1 MLILVSEPLRQCRLI
16 CEARSFGTTYSELE
30 ALLDGKHDNRPHPT
44 PPRLE
49 RIAGAQRL
57 VVDDR
62 YSGPLAVQTLL
73 NPKHVDDVTFRR
85 YEVLFEYAVAFRP
98 FLPGRRRPV
107 LAAATPAVLDDDA
120 LAKRVKFI
128 RDAFDVEVRVNSP
141 LDGAVPE
148 GHVGLVIW
156 DYRQHV
162 MQR

>member
-1 MLILVSEPLRQCRLI
+1 MASATSDPI
-16 CEARSFGTTYSELE
+16 
-30 ALLDGKHDNRPHPT
+30 

-62 YSGPLAVQTLL
+62 YSGPLAVRTLL
-73 NPKHVDDVTFRR
+73 DPKLVDDLTFGR
-85 YEVLFEYAVAFRP
+85 YEDLFEDAVAFRP

-107 LAAATPAVLDDDA
+107 LAAATPAVTDDEV

-128 RDAFDVEVRVNSP
+128 RDVFDVKVRVNNP

-148 GHVGLVIW
+148 GHVGLVVW

>member
-1 MLILVSEPLRQCRLI
+1 MS
-16 CEARSFGTTYSELE
+16 SS
-30 ALLDGKHDNRPHPT
+30 T
-44 PPRLE
+44 PDLTQPRLE

-57 VVDDR
+57 VLDERFAGPDAVRALINPNLVDDITFDR
-62 YSGPLAVQTLL
+62 YA
-73 NPKHVDDVTFRR
+73 D
-85 YEVLFEYAVAFRP
+85 LFEDAVAFRP